1 MVSSPAGFSETFGHI
16 GYTGTCV
23 WIDPEHRLI
32 YIFLSNRLY
41 PSQTVNKLAKLN
53 IRSRIQDVVYEA
65 MGASP
70 ATPWNPLRF
79 LSSAQPEGV
88 EKAAK

>member
-1 MVSSPAGFSETFGHI
+1 MVSSPAGFSETFGHT

-41 PSQTVNKLAKLN
+41 PSQTAKLN
-53 IRSRIQDVVYEA
+53 IRSRILDVVYEA

-70 ATPWNPLRF
+70 ATPWNPFRF
-79 LSSAQPEGV
+79 LSSAQQEGV
-88 EKAAK
+88 DKAAK